1 MSLQTVLEAKRS
13 RDLSKQD
20 DLTGLYNDCYY
31 YHRISTELEKAEE
44 TGDDVTLIF
53 LDLDHFRQVN
63 DEYGHMVGSGTLK
76 EIGIILSS
84 TVKDGVIVRYGGYEF
99 VIIVPGMAKDGAI
112 KLGEDIRAAIA
123 TTSLHVDP
131 RAEGLA
137 PVTLAGRIR
146 ASIGVTTFA
155 EWRSAADAGQ
165 RKDLLIKMADE
176 AMYEAKQRGKNC
188 SCYRSAAVRSA

>member
-1 MSLQTVLEAKRS
+1 
-13 RDLSKQD
+13 
-20 DLTGLYNDCYY
+20 
-31 YHRISTELEKAEE
+31 
-44 TGDDVTLIF
+44 
-53 LDLDHFRQVN
+53 
-63 DEYGHMVGSGTLK
+63 
-76 EIGIILSS
+76 
-84 TVKDGVIVRYGGYEF
+84 
-99 VIIVPGMAKDGAI
+99 MAKDGAI

-137 PVTLAGRIR
+137 PVTPAGRIA

>member
-1 MSLQTVLEAKRS
+1 M
-13 RDLSKQD
+13 
-20 DLTGLYNDCYY
+20 
-31 YHRISTELEKAEE
+31 
-44 TGDDVTLIF
+44 TLIF
-53 LDLDHFRQVN
+53 LDLDHFKQVN
-63 DEYGHMVGSGTLK
+63 DEYGHMVGGGTLK

-84 TVKDGVIVRYGGYEF
+84 TVKDGVIARYGGYEF

-137 PVTLAGRIR
+137 PVTPAGRIA

-176 AMYEAKQRGKNC
+176 AMYEAKQRGKNWFL
-188 SCYRSAAVRSA
+188 SRMYARRASPLRA